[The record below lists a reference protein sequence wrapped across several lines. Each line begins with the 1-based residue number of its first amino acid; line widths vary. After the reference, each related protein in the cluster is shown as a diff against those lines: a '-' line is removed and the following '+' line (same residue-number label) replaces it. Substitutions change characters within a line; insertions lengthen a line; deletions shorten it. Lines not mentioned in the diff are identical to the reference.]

1 MMNEDGETITLQED
15 GSGNM
20 VYLNEATGETTLA
33 EDVFLQEDTFLQ
45 EGEDSIYPSYDT
57 QYS

>member
-1 MMNEDGETITLQED
+1 MLNEEGDVISLQQD
-15 GSGNM
+15 DNGDM

-33 EDVFLQEDTFLQ
+33 EEVYLNEDTFLQ
-45 EGEDSIYPSYDT
+45 EDAGIYPIYDT